1 MSNIVFE
8 GFHINKVFNGII
20 NDEDLDANE
29 KIILISISFYMD
41 GKIEE
46 EPYMAL
52 SIKEIARLIK
62 CAESTANRVIKKL
75 VDKGYL
81 ERVKRGQGNPNI
93 YIFKGWRKWQ

>member
-41 GKIEE
+41 GRI
-46 EPYMAL
+46 
-52 SIKEIARLIK
+52 
-62 CAESTANRVIKKL
+62 
-75 VDKGYL
+75 
-81 ERVKRGQGNPNI
+81 
-93 YIFKGWRKWQ
+93 